1 MTLRALRVL
10 LSPVNRPVLALLMLD
25 AASALISMLVLGP
38 PLAGIA
44 WLHSRVPLHG
54 PLSALLVPAYLLLA
68 VAGVALCTWV
78 LRLLLPRPRPGRYP
92 FPGHPQSVAWGL
104 HFALMRAVYLPGLR
118 HLAFSYASLRW
129 LMLRALGAKVAFQ
142 MQTAS
147 SILVVDAHLLT
158 VGPETMLAADVMTS
172 GHFIEQG
179 TLTLGPV
186 VIAKGAQLLEGVKVG
201 PDVSIGEYASI
212 GPECRIAPGVRIGE
226 YVHLGM
232 GCLLWSGSVV
242 KDNAVLGHGVTLEQG
257 VVVGEGAVI
266 ESGARV
272 PAKTEI
278 PDGGRYPPRA

>member
-1 MTLRALRVL
+1 MK
-10 LSPVNRPVLALLMLD
+10 RPVLALLALD
-25 AASALISMLVLGP
+25 AASAAILLLVLGP

-44 WLHSRVPLHG
+44 WLHTHQPLTG
-54 PLSALLVPAYLLLA
+54 WVSAALLPAYLLA
-68 VAGVALCTWV
+68 TVAGVAVCAWA

-92 FPGHPQSVAWGL
+92 FPAHPQSVAWGL
-104 HFALMRAVYLPGLR
+104 HFALMRAVYLPGIR
-118 HLAFSYASLRW
+118 HLAFSYATLRW

-147 SILVVDAHLLT
+147 SILIVDAHLLT

-179 TLTLGPV
+179 TLILGAV
-186 VIAKGAQLLEGVKVG
+186 NIGRGAQLLEGVKVG

-232 GCLLWSGSVV
+232 GCMLWTGAEVG
-242 KDNAVLGHGVTLEQG
+242 DNAVLGHEVVLEAGVK
-257 VVVGEGAVI
+257 VGEGAVI

-272 PAKTEI
+272 PAKTQI
-278 PDGGRYPPRA
+278 PDGGRYPPRPA

>member
-1 MTLRALRVL
+1 M
-10 LSPVNRPVLALLMLD
+10 NRPVLALLALD
-25 AASALISMLVLGP
+25 AASALILLLVLGP

-44 WLHSRVPLHG
+44 WLHAHQPLQG
-54 PLSALLVPAYLLLA
+54 WLSAVLLPPFLLLA
-68 VAGVALCTWV
+68 VAGVALCTWT
-78 LRLLLPRPRPGRYP
+78 LRLLLPRPKPGRYP
-92 FPGHPQSVAWGL
+92 FPGHAQAVAWAL
-104 HFALMRAVYLPGLR
+104 HFALMRAVYLPGIR

-147 SILVVDAHLLT
+147 SILPVDAHLLT

-179 TLTLGPV
+179 TLTMGPV
-186 VIAKGAQLLEGVKVG
+186 SIAKGAQLLEGVKVG

-232 GCLLWSGSVV
+232 GCMLWTGVEV
-242 KDNAVLGHGVTLEQG
+242 GDNAVIGHEVVLEQG
-257 VVVGEGAVI
+257 VKVGEGAVI
-266 ESGARV
+266 DSGARV
-272 PAKTEI
+272 PAKTQI
-278 PDGGRYPPRA
+278 PAGGRYPPRPAA

>member
-1 MTLRALRVL
+1 VKQ
-10 LSPVNRPVLALLMLD
+10 PVLALLVLD
-25 AASALISMLVLGP
+25 AVSAVISTLVLGP
-38 PLAGIA
+38 PLAGVA
-44 WLHSRVPLHG
+44 WLHAQVPLTG
-54 PLSALLVPAYLLLA
+54 WMSAVLLPAWLLVA
-68 VAGVALCTWV
+68 VAGIAVCTWV
-78 LRLLLPRPRPGRYP
+78 LRLSLPRPKPGRYP
-92 FPGHPQSVAWGL
+92 FPVHPQSVAWGL
-104 HFALMRAVYLPGLR
+104 HFALMRAVYLPGVR

-147 SILVVDAHLLT
+147 SILPVDAHLLT

-186 VIAKGAQLLEGVKVG
+186 NIGKGAQLLEGVKVG

-226 YVHLGM
+226 YVHVGM
-232 GCLLWSGSVV
+232 GCLLWTGTEV
-242 KDNAVLGHGVTLEQG
+242 KDNAVLGHHVVLEQG
-257 VVVGEGAVI
+257 VKVGEGAVV

-278 PDGGRYPPRA
+278 PDGGRYPPRAG